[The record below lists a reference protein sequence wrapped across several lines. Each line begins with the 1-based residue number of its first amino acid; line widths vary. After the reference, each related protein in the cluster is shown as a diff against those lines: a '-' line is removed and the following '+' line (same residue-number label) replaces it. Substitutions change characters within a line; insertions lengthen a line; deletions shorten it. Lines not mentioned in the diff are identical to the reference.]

1 MAGSD
6 ASEAVDGVRAI
17 RSLDIGSNLL
27 ANGRIGSVVDEVEV
41 EGLSVGVDISPLD
54 SERVRNLDIST
65 LLGLGDMESSNKACQ
80 RHKRQN
86 ERETHGVDLTNE

>member
-1 MAGSD
+1 VLRNQGGWEHNIPGSD

-41 EGLSVGVDISPLD
+41 EGLSVGAVAD
-54 SERVRNLDIST
+54 
-65 LLGLGDMESSNKACQ
+65 
-80 RHKRQN
+80 
-86 ERETHGVDLTNE
+86 